1 MKMSS
6 ARFVPAPQQ
15 AVWDALND
23 PAVLKECV
31 PGCESVDRVSDTEFT
46 VQMTARVGPVSAKF
60 KGRITLSDVN
70 PPTSYTL
77 AFDGQGGV
85 AGFGKGKAAVTLSP
99 AIEAGTK
106 GTQLAYD
113 VDAQVGGKLAQIGSR
128 LVDGAAAKM
137 ADDFFER
144 FSARFGP
151 APGTEAAGAEPAAAS
166 APPSQTADGLWG
178 RFMNWLRRL
187 FGA

>member
-23 PAVLKECV
+23 PEVLKTCV
-31 PGCESVDRVSDTEFT
+31 PGCESVERVSDTEFT
-46 VQMTARVGPVSAKF
+46 VQMTAKVGPVSAKF

-85 AGFGKGKAAVTLSP
+85 AGFGKGKAAVTLSS
-99 AIEAGTK
+99 AIEGGTK

-151 APGTEAAGAEPAAAS
+151 GPGTEAAGTDTPAPAQPNAAVP
-166 APPSQTADGLWG
+166 AGLWG
-178 RFMNWLRRL
+178 RFMAWLKRL
-187 FGA
+187 FRA